1 MKRAHLLQSM
11 KGAAREALGLVVS
24 WGAGREAALVQLC
37 HQKVAESGVRKIKF
51 ESYLCH
57 L

>member
-1 MKRAHLLQSM
+1 M